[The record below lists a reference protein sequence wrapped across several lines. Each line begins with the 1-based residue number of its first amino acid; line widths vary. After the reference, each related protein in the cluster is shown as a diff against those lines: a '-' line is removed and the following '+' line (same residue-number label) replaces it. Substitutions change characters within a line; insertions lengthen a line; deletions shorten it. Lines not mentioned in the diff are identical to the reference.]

1 MPSSVSSEESLM
13 KFNKIEA
20 PSVRESRND
29 VEESW
34 WQDDRKGKSNE
45 SDSSS
50 SDSQESIRSP
60 SKLSSSKSHSVSFF
74 NSKSESSEGVVFK
87 GNIEAS
93 VLQFGDLLDTEVRW
107 SSKKKIIIVIKKIGL

>member
-107 SSKKKIIIVIKKIGL
+107 SSKKI

>member
-1 MPSSVSSEESLM
+1 M

-20 PSVRESRND
+20 SSVRESRSD

-34 WQDDRKGKSNE
+34 WQYDGKGKSNE

-50 SDSQESIRSP
+50 RDSQESIRSQ

-87 GNIEAS
+87 WNLEAS

-107 SSKKKIIIVIKKIGL
+107 SSKKNNNSNHKNWIIVVALFFQVTAK